1 MNRARRRANAF
12 AAMFVLVAIAI
23 GAPDAA
29 RGAPPSA
36 TVNRVDWAITPGG
49 ARVSI
54 QVGGGEVRWSGGRA
68 AADPAAGLPERAF
81 VDIRPAMLAPSL
93 TRAPVVIDKG
103 ILKRMRVGQND
114 QETVRVAIEVSA
126 RVRVEIHGEKS
137 PPRIVVD
144 LRTDAEGGSREA
156 PAGVPPPAKSPAGRA
171 SGGAAVAST
180 SPAGPGLSVASPT
193 PLVRA
198 LPTPT
203 QALRTAATPPAR
215 MVATPTPTLPA
226 WALATPT
233 PTPPVVA
240 LATPTPTLPAWALA
254 TPTP

>member
-93 TRAPVVIDKG
+93 TRAPVVI
-103 ILKRMRVGQND
+103 
-114 QETVRVAIEVSA
+114 
-126 RVRVEIHGEKS
+126 
-137 PPRIVVD
+137 
-144 LRTDAEGGSREA
+144 
-156 PAGVPPPAKSPAGRA
+156 
-171 SGGAAVAST
+171 
-180 SPAGPGLSVASPT
+180 
-193 PLVRA
+193 
-198 LPTPT
+198 
-203 QALRTAATPPAR
+203 
-215 MVATPTPTLPA
+215 
-226 WALATPT
+226 
-233 PTPPVVA
+233 
-240 LATPTPTLPAWALA
+240 
-254 TPTP
+254 